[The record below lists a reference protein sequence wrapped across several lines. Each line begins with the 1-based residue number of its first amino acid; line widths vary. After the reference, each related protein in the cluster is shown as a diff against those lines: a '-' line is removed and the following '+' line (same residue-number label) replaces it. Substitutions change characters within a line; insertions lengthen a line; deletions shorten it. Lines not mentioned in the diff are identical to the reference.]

1 MTLSIP
7 LPLDTASNQF
17 TASSAS
23 ADALATELG
32 KKRQENIADSI
43 LKSKTKLKLL
53 KRVKD
58 SKAIQSISAPVL
70 QSSLAAL
77 GLKTQ
82 STEAAVSVGDTQSKP
97 DSAVISRTTMEK
109 IQECVQDLAKSNKQH
124 QVAVQTM
131 TETLQQ
137 AKQREAQAKRD
148 LEKERSEN
156 SRQQSLLLDQIT
168 KLKHALLEKEI
179 QVAASFRDQLRG
191 LDIALYREKLETKQL
206 QGQVVELQK
215 KLRAKDAQAAQAVK
229 QHIQSLQAVQQHSDD
244 MANEKARLFGLIG
257 LLGNTDL
264 AEISLLSRLHQ

>member
-1 MTLSIP
+1 MTPSTP

-32 KKRQENIADSI
+32 KVDKKRQENIADSI

-53 KRVKD
+53 KRVK
-58 SKAIQSISAPVL
+58 
-70 QSSLAAL
+70 SSLAAL

-82 STEAAVSVGDTQSKP
+82 PTEAAVSVGDTQSKP

-124 QVAVQTM
+124 QVAMQTM

-215 KLRAKDAQAAQAVK
+215 KLRAKDAQAAQTVK